1 MSCRLKSCH
10 VMLRYDML
18 YCDVQCCGVHGCWAF
33 CNTSDA
39 CHVWYVCIVC
49 WACLC
54 STCVFLIVYVI
65 HVLYVFHNVLCVMC
79 DTSVVID
86 FRGFVQPPFVV
97 TEATKQRSS
106 LPQLTVD
113 TCTKSQ
119 RHSKLNVLTVK

>member
-1 MSCRLKSCH
+1 MTCRIVMCNDSAIHLMPAIYGTYASYVGH
-10 VMLRYDML
+10 VCVPRVFFLLCTL
-18 YCDVQCCGVHGCWAF
+18 YMF
-33 CNTSDA
+33 
-39 CHVWYVCIVC
+39 
-49 WACLC
+49 
-54 STCVFLIVYVI
+54 
-65 HVLYVFHNVLCVMC
+65 LYVFHNVLCVIC

-86 FRGFVQPPFVV
+86 FRGFVLPSFVV